1 MFQKS
6 ESEHMFDGQTIRKRF
21 NRINKKFFKL
31 GNPPSS
37 LLHVSS
43 SNKVIFPCII
53 RTHWKPFKLKNMS
66 KSTCPWFKTDI
77 WSRLQKRVSS
87 KWENSNWNLILDNS
101 TKEVV
106 GRGGYMELWFNR
118 PPSQHS
124 ARLPGNTYHAK
135 WSDTQPSA
143 QSYKLSF
150 YVLCTLHHSQYW

>member
-1 MFQKS
+1 
-6 ESEHMFDGQTIRKRF
+6 MFDGQTIRKRF

-106 GRGGYMELWFNR
+106 GRGGLTWNYGLTGHH
-118 PPSQHS
+118 HS
-124 ARLPGNTYHAK
+124 TVPDCQAILTMQSEVTLSP
-135 WSDTQPSA
+135 QPSPTNC
-143 QSYKLSF
+143 LSM
-150 YVLCTLHHSQYW
+150 YYAHCTIPSTGR